1 MTSSMHVDVNH
12 SQQVLSAQQSLL
24 LSQETMDALED
35 ALVKLVRR
43 ETTSEL
49 ELSSMA
55 RTSATSIIALQAS
68 SNSKRQIMTTN
79 WILGEET
86 PDVRRGIELP
96 PAIIFGTLRE
106 KYLGQSIIAPHGAPD
121 SFGKTHG
128 YPTRR
133 ADEVSGDARCITSV
147 YVDEARSEYDSLN
160 DELRANDYMSG
171 KGTSINNQLAGEF
184 SDQAAEN
191 GDLLLQQ
198 LGRER
203 GPGSR
208 TFTATVSSPLHAH
221 QSWED
226 IVSKDFDH
234 SSRRYPRIPFDNN
247 NRFVTGSTM
256 PDSWANEGYG
266 GAPVSILSEHLASR
280 CGTKPQSNKN
290 SMRLALRRTTERK
303 QQRIHLRSAST
314 IGQRPCVPFPRPKGF
329 HGAWDSSCGLPV
341 KEVEARLAILR
352 WQCID
357 HDPKSALFL
366 YKSRLSLQVERG
378 LKLGPK
384 SLVKAGIRRLFH
396 LQQTMVAP
404 D

>member
-1 MTSSMHVDVNH
+1 
-12 SQQVLSAQQSLL
+12 
-24 LSQETMDALED
+24 MDALED

-208 TFTATVSSPLHAH
+208 TFTATGQQCLTHGPTRATEVHQCRYYQSIWLHAAERSH
-221 QSWED
+221 KAIKTLCASPYDGQPSESNNEFTCEALLRSD
-226 IVSKDFDH
+226 SDPAYHFPDRRDSMALGTPLAVSRSK
-234 SSRRYPRIPFDNN
+234 R
-247 NRFVTGSTM
+247 
-256 PDSWANEGYG
+256 
-266 GAPVSILSEHLASR
+266 
-280 CGTKPQSNKN
+280 
-290 SMRLALRRTTERK
+290 LRR
-303 QQRIHLRSAST
+303 
-314 IGQRPCVPFPRPKGF
+314 
-329 HGAWDSSCGLPV
+329 DLPYYDGN
-341 KEVEARLAILR
+341 A
-352 WQCID
+352 
-357 HDPKSALFL
+357 
-366 YKSRLSLQVERG
+366 
-378 LKLGPK
+378 
-384 SLVKAGIRRLFH
+384 
-396 LQQTMVAP
+396 
-404 D
+404 